1 MPFASGLSEH
11 PDAAIAVGEV
21 TGRIL
26 EVLGPAPDLAL
37 LFVTGAHVDR
47 LRDVVDAVHTL
58 LAPGTLLGA
67 AAVSVVGTEREVE
80 EVPGIA
86 LWAGDVGRVVPLRL
100 DVERIAEDELGI
112 SGWPDEAEP
121 AEPAGSGDRDH
132 GFEPSA
138 LLLVADPYSFPA
150 EALFAFV
157 EERYP
162 CLPVV
167 GGMASA
173 ARAPGGN
180 RLVLDDDVVTSGA
193 VGVLLGDG
201 IEVDTVVSQ
210 GCRPVG
216 APWSVTDAEGN
227 VVRELA
233 GQPPLQRLVHIAE
246 HELDA
251 EEVAAINNG
260 RLHIGRVID
269 ERKAEFG
276 PGDFLVR
283 NVIGGDRSTGAIA
296 IADVVDVGTT
306 LQFHLRDAASA
317 DVELHTLLAGRHAD
331 AALLFTCNGRGT
343 FTFGAPDHDAAAL
356 AEELGPIPVAGFF
369 AAGEF
374 GPIGGHNFVHGFTAS
389 VVLLRDKRDERDRVA
404 VR

>member
-21 TGRIL
+21 TGRVL
-26 EVLGPAPDLAL
+26 EALGPAPDLAV
-37 LFVTGAHVDR
+37 LFVTGAHLDR
-47 LRDVVDAVHTL
+47 FGDVVDAVRTL
-58 LAPGTLLGA
+58 LAPGTLMGA
-67 AAVSVVGTEREVE
+67 AAASVVGTEREVE

-86 LWAGDVGRVVPLRL
+86 LWAGNVGRLVPLRL
-100 DVERIAEDELGI
+100 VAERVSEDEIGI
-112 SGWPDEAEP
+112 TGWPDEAS
-121 AEPAGSGDRDH
+121 AE
-132 GFEPSA
+132 FEPSA
-138 LLLVADPYSFPA
+138 LLLVADPYSFSA

-162 CLPVV
+162 GLPVV

-173 ARAPGGN
+173 AMAPGGN
-180 RLVLDDDVVTSGA
+180 RLVLDEWVTPAGA

-201 IEVDTVVSQ
+201 VEVDAVVSQ

-216 APWSVTDAEGN
+216 APWSVTEVEGN
-227 VVRELA
+227 VVRQLA
-233 GQPPLQRLVHIAE
+233 GQPPLQRLVQIAE
-246 HELDA
+246 EELDA
-251 EEVAAINNG
+251 EEVAAINSG

-269 ERKAEFG
+269 ERKPEFG

-296 IADVVDVGTT
+296 ITDVVDIGTT
-306 LQFHLRDAASA
+306 LQFHLRDAAAA
-317 DVELHTLLAGRHAD
+317 DVELHALLAGRRAD
-331 AALLFTCNGRGT
+331 SALLFTCNGRGT
-343 FTFGAPDHDAAAL
+343 FTFGTPDHDAATL

-374 GPIGGHNFVHGFTAS
+374 GPVGGRNFVHGFTAS
-389 VVLLRDKRDERDRVA
+389 VALLRDRVA
-404 VR
+404 RQ